1 MNKLIIGCHDFT
13 DESGFQYCSHFS
25 NEILDTSQLDS
36 FSQTKVNDFLE
47 SSCDFL
53 LKPCHDFNKIVN
65 IINYL
70 YKKYSVIE
78 EDKLIK
84 IQKLFQMYKG
94 FGLYMILIPYDT
106 IDKE

>member
-1 MNKLIIGCHDFT
+1 MSKLIIGCHDHT
-13 DESGFQYCSHFS
+13 DESGFKYCSHFS

-36 FSQTKVNDFLE
+36 LSQSQVVGFLE
-47 SSCDFL
+47 SNCDFL
-53 LKPCHDFNKIVN
+53 FKPCHDFNKIVN

-70 YKKYSVIE
+70 YKKYSVIDE
-78 EDKLIK
+78 HKLVK

-106 IDKE
+106 IDEE